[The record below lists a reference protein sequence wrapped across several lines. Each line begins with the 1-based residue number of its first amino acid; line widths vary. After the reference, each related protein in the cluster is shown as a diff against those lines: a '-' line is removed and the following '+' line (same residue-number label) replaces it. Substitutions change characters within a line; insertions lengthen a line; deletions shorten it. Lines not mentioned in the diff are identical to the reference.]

1 MDQPSSGREDAV
13 RRAAE
18 LMRGGGVMLAD
29 VCILC
34 GSPLF
39 KMPNNEIVCPIH
51 GRVMLVK
58 TEEEVAEAS
67 IASVLTELE
76 KSIANTLNSYLTKIK
91 RGEANYDDAR
101 DIVYWL
107 DAIERIERIK
117 KALHREE
124 TKPGKEKE
132 TSGKENT

>member
-1 MDQPSSGREDAV
+1 MESSIKRDDIIK
-13 RRAAE
+13 RAAE
-18 LMRGGGVMLAD
+18 LMRSGGIMLAD
-29 VCILC
+29 VCTLC

-39 KMPNNEIVCPIH
+39 KMPNNEVVCPIH

-67 IASVLTELE
+67 LIGILTELE
-76 KSIANTLNSYLTKIK
+76 KSIANMLNNYLTKIR
-91 RGEANYDDAR
+91 RGEASYDDAR

-117 KALHREE
+117 KALHKEE
-124 TKPGKEKE
+124 GIKSEKEKSE
-132 TSGKENT
+132 KESS

>member
-1 MDQPSSGREDAV
+1 METSVRREEVV

-18 LMRGGGVMLAD
+18 LMRSGGVMLAD
-29 VCILC
+29 VCTLC

-39 KMPNNEIVCPIH
+39 RMPNNEVVCPIH

-67 IASVLTELE
+67 IVGVLTELE
-76 KSIANTLNSYLTKIK
+76 KSIANVLSSYLTKIR
-91 RGEANYDDAR
+91 RGEAGYDDAR
-101 DIVYWL
+101 DVVYWL

-124 TKPGKEKE
+124 GVEARKEKIE
-132 TSGKENT
+132 KKEGD

>member
-1 MDQPSSGREDAV
+1 MEIVNKRENAI
-13 RRAAE
+13 RKAAE
-18 LMRGGGVMLAD
+18 LMRSGGVMLAD
-29 VCILC
+29 VCTVC

-39 KMPNNEIVCPIH
+39 KMPSGEIICPIH

-67 IASVLTELE
+67 IIGVLTELE
-76 KSIANTLNSYLTKIK
+76 KSIANTLNNYLTRIK
-91 RGEANYDDAR
+91 KGESSYDDAR

-117 KALHREE
+117 KALHKEE
-124 TKPGKEKE
+124 GAKPSKESDVKEKP
-132 TSGKENT
+132 